1 MEREVSLTVEISVAL
16 VAICAVISIIWFTVY
31 LGNDV
36 ANQSSETASEIIATM
51 ESTVLEELS
60 GEGEII
66 MPSASIYN
74 VLRTYSNAIPEFE
87 CEICKKNPKK
97 HTCVKNSVLHER
109 KEDYPLNLVES
120 NYNCVITHLE
130 GKVHVLVKDR
140 PYGGYKVIISDKKI
154 N

>member
-36 ANQSSETASEIIATM
+36 ANQSSETASEIVATM

-60 GEGEII
+60 GKNEVI
-66 MPSASIYN
+66 MPSAAIYN
-74 VLRTYSNAIPEFE
+74 VLRTYSNAVPEFV
-87 CEICKKNPKK
+87 CEICGEDPVDLSLKNP
-97 HTCVKNSVLHER
+97 CI
-109 KEDYPLNLVES
+109 
-120 NYNCVITHLE
+120 ITHLT

-140 PYGGYKVIISDKKI
+140 IYGGYKVIISDEKI
-154 N
+154 DID

>member
-36 ANQSSETASEIIATM
+36 ANQSSETASEIVATM

-60 GEGEII
+60 GEGDII

-74 VLRTYSNAIPEFE
+74 VLRTYSNAIPEFH
-87 CEICKKNPKK
+87 CKICGGA
-97 HTCVKNSVLHER
+97 
-109 KEDYPLNLVES
+109 PLNLTTD
-120 NYNCVITHLE
+120 NPCIITHLE
-130 GKVHVLVKDR
+130 GKVHVLVQDR
-140 PYGGYKVIISDKKI
+140 AYGGYKVTISNNRI